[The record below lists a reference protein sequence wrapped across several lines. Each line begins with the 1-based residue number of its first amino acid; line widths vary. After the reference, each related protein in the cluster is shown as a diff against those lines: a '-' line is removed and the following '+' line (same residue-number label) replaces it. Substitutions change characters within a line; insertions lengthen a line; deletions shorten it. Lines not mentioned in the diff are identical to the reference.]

1 MKRRAF
7 GRAFAAG
14 SLGMVAWGCKR
25 TQDTTDDSIIT
36 ESPPVLMHVG
46 CQSGGVSAENL
57 EFKKRHGVNN
67 IDGGSP
73 QYIPGVGWD
82 VDEVLA
88 MKEQCEK
95 YGVSLDAFHLPLG
108 SSGIDRIPMPNI
120 MLGKSPE
127 RDREINDLCQMIEVA
142 DEADIRLLNYNLTIL
157 PILRSERTPGR
168 GGASYST
175 WELAKAQDA
184 PLTQAGNVSAE
195 EMWDRIT
202 YFLERVIPVATEHR
216 VRMAC
221 HLPDP
226 PTPPGYRGVTRVLGL
241 PNAEGMKRFIDIAP
255 SDYHGFNFCIGSFA
269 EGLEDPGTEIFEY
282 VRYFGERK
290 KIFNV
295 HFRNIIGKRNN
306 FQEVYPDNGDIDMY
320 CLTKVLKE
328 VEYPYMLMPD
338 HVPQHL
344 DDPGG
349 RQAFAFS
356 YGYIIALIQAVKSD
370 A

>member
-1 MKRRAF
+1 MKRRDF
-7 GRAFAAG
+7 GRALAAG
-14 SLGMVAWGCKR
+14 SVGTVALGCERIPQREGSVAP
-25 TQDTTDDSIIT
+25 
-36 ESPPVLMHVG
+36 EPPPVLMHVG
-46 CQSGGVSAENL
+46 CQSGGVTAENL

-73 QYIPGVGWD
+73 RYIPGKGWD
-82 VDEVLA
+82 RNEVLA

-95 YGVSLDAFHLPLG
+95 YGVSLDAFHLPLA
-108 SSGIDRIPMPNI
+108 SSGIDRIAMPNI

-127 RDREINDLCQMIEVA
+127 RDREIDDICRMIEIA
-142 DEADIRLLNYNLTIL
+142 DETDVRLLNYNLTIL
-157 PILRSERTPGR
+157 PVVRTERTPGR
-168 GGASYST
+168 GGSSYST

-184 PLTQAGNVSAE
+184 PLTQAGAVSEE
-195 EMWDRIT
+195 EMWERIA

-216 VRMAC
+216 VMMAC

-241 PNAEGMKRFIDIAP
+241 PDAEGMKRFIGITP

-269 EGLEDPGTEIFEY
+269 EGLENPGTEIFEH
-282 VRYFGERK
+282 VRYFGQQR

-295 HFRNIIGKRNN
+295 HFRNITGKRDS

-320 CLTKVLKE
+320 RLIRVLRE

-338 HVPQHL
+338 HVPQHP

-349 RQAFAFS
+349 RQAFAFA
-356 YGYIIALIQAVKSD
+356 YGYIIALIQAVK
-370 A
+370 AEA